1 MALDRN
7 YLSSLGLEI
16 AKRKYYNA
24 AKVEDVLESFQL
36 NAAQLAQ
43 ENSTLAQDNRELR
56 QRLESLSYGR
66 EEIGDAILSAKTI
79 AQQLIADAQQ
89 QADAVTAESV
99 ENAGALITAAQ
110 EKAERIV
117 SEARER
123 AEALVADAEAKR
135 DAILAENEKRDHDAL
150 ESVQRVYQKLRA
162 QSLDSVKL
170 LDREWQGFLCS
181 LGDDEPAPPPALP
194 EDLSEK
200 LGELAESFSALEDE
214 N

>member
-36 NAAQLAQ
+36 NAAHLAQ
-43 ENSTLAQDNRELR
+43 ENSTLAQDNRDLR
-56 QRLESLSYGR
+56 ARLESLSYGR

-79 AQQLIADAQQ
+79 AQQLIADARQR
-89 QADAVTAESV
+89 ADALTAESV
-99 ENAGALITAAQ
+99 DNADALITAAQ
-110 EKAERIV
+110 EKAEQIV

-123 AEALVADAEAKR
+123 ADALIADAEARR
-135 DAILAENEKRDHDAL
+135 DAILAESEKRDHDAL
-150 ESVQRVYQKLRA
+150 ESVQGVYRKLRTQA
-162 QSLDSVKL
+162 LDNVNL

-181 LGDDEPAPPPALP
+181 LGDDESAPAAALP
-194 EDLSEK
+194 ADLSEK
-200 LGELAESFSALEDE
+200 LGELADSLSALEDE
-214 N
+214 D